1 MIIKQFK
8 KMFAKQ
14 FKPCYYKIVN
24 RREKMKLFII
34 YSKDREK
41 TIQNVKY
48 ISVFANKLYY
58 LVGEDPI
65 ARIVDLNAVAT
76 FSMIE

>member
-1 MIIKQFK
+1 M
-8 KMFAKQ
+8 
-14 FKPCYYKIVN
+14 
-24 RREKMKLFII
+24 RLFII

>member
-1 MIIKQFK
+1 M
-8 KMFAKQ
+8 
-14 FKPCYYKIVN
+14 
-24 RREKMKLFII
+24 RLFIT
-34 YSKDREK
+34 YTKDREDM
-41 TIQNVKY
+41 IRNVSY
-48 ISVFANKLYY
+48 ISVFNNTLYY